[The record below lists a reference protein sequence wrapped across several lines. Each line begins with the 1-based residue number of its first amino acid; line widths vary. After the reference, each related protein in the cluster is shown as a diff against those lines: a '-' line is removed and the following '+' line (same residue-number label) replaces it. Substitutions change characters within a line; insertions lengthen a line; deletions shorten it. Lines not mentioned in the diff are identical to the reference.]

1 MKIDNC
7 KLKRI
12 VFIVMM
18 AVMLGVSMTAEAKK
32 TMVPKMY
39 MFGIAASFN
48 DSIVYFTNVQEVS
61 NAWIESKNKFLLD
74 RQIYSNQ
81 LRDYLD
87 KKLQMP
93 HRTCIVYYNTKRTKL
108 EKKYIKVRSLY
119 LQGKKKR
126 PSHFEVRYIDNA
138 DFQFKAP
145 DASFYIEPTEG
156 QQGEEQSGQ

>member
-1 MKIDNC
+1 
-7 KLKRI
+7 
-12 VFIVMM
+12 MM

-48 DSIVYFTNVQEVS
+48 DSIVYFTNIQEVS

-81 LRDYLD
+81 LRDYLAN
-87 KKLQMP
+87 KLQMP
-93 HRTCIVYYNTKRTKL
+93 HRTCIVYYNTKRAKI
-108 EKKYIKVRSLY
+108 EKKFIKLRSLY
-119 LQGKKKR
+119 IQGKNKKK

-145 DASFYIEPTEG
+145 DASFYIEQTED
-156 QQGEEQSGQ
+156 Q

>member
-1 MKIDNC
+1 
-7 KLKRI
+7 
-12 VFIVMM
+12 MM

-61 NAWIESKNKFLLD
+61 NAWIESKNNFLLD
-74 RQIYSNQ
+74 RQVYSNQ
-81 LRDYLD
+81 LREYLTN
-87 KKLQMP
+87 KQQMP
-93 HRTCIVYYNTKRTKL
+93 HRTCIVYYNKNRAKL
-108 EKKYIKVRSLY
+108 EKKFVKVRSLY
-119 LQGKKKR
+119 IQGKKKKK
-126 PSHFEVRYIDNA
+126 PSHFEVRYVDNA

-145 DASFYIEPTEG
+145 DASYYIEPTES